1 MLDSNVLLVLN
12 MELSVFGSRIT
23 REYVPSL
30 NFFTTCLPEGVEYLG
45 TVNGGCHAAYA
56 HKDSM
61 SVFEYCEGD
70 MITISSS
77 DENQFDSEVLRTR
90 AFILDN

>member
-1 MLDSNVLLVLN
+1 
-12 MELSVFGSRIT
+12 MELSVLGSSIT
-23 REYVPSL
+23 REHVPNLS
-30 NFFTTCLPEGVEYLG
+30 FFTNCLPDGVEYLG
-45 TVNGGCHAAYA
+45 SVNGGCHAAYA
-56 HKDSM
+56 HKNSL

-77 DENQFDSEVLRTR
+77 DETQFKSEVLRTR

>member
-1 MLDSNVLLVLN
+1 MLDSNALLELN
-12 MELSVFGSRIT
+12 METSVFGSHVT
-23 REYVPSL
+23 REHVPNL
-30 NFFTTCLPEGVEYLG
+30 DFFTTCLPEDVEYLG

-56 HKDSM
+56 HKNSF

-77 DENQFDSEVLRTR
+77 DETQFKSEVLRTR